1 MAGKS
6 KGNRIIIKMRSE
18 SGFCYFTMK
27 NKMNTTDKLRLKK
40 YDPKLR
46 KRVEF
51 VEGGK
56 LK

>member
-1 MAGKS
+1 MASKK
-6 KGNRIIIKMRSE
+6 KGNRIIVKLRSE
-18 SGFCYFTMK
+18 TGFCYFTEK
-27 NKMNTTDKLRLKK
+27 NKLVTTDKLRLKK